1 MEIVTGCGVG
11 RAGRAHGRAWNQ
23 VKSSRVEWSR
33 VVTYV
38 DITMGDIET

>member
-11 RAGRAHGRAWNQ
+11 RAGRAWNQ